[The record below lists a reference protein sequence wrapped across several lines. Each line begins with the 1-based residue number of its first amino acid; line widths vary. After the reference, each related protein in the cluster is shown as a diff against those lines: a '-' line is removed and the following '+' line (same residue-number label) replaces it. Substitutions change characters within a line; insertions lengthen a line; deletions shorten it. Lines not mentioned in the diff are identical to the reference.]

1 MLTFSLR
8 FSPLKQVAAK
18 LRSTRD
24 HGAVHKASEQ
34 ILNLQE
40 NSKGAGSS
48 VKNLVK
54 FPWVG
59 KCVNKIILKLK
70 NIFPKGTH
78 EDKVVLPVYF
88 DNKPMPGEKAACTI
102 LWKNK
107 SVEAYR
113 QDRRDTTDKNSGFS
127 VSIFTNFY
135 SGIES
140 KIFLKN

>member
-1 MLTFSLR
+1 M
-8 FSPLKQVAAK
+8 
-18 LRSTRD
+18 
-24 HGAVHKASEQ
+24 
-34 ILNLQE
+34 
-40 NSKGAGSS
+40 
-48 VKNLVK
+48 
-54 FPWVG
+54 
-59 KCVNKIILKLK
+59 KLK

-127 VSIFTNFY
+127 VSIFT
-135 SGIES
+135 S
-140 KIFLKN
+140 KILCVQRLNSRYRTRAIITRGLYSFYPLFEAQKRFFKGLFS